1 MIPLRNANSKVGRM
15 NIQEMQKLCER
26 LLKEGV
32 DPLTP
37 IVVVNKEV
45 IVYDEGEDRQ
55 PEIDDEYSLEEV
67 DGAELV
73 MSDYR
78 PDGSPKMAVMMPIT
92 GPVLMLT
99 SLESS
104 GKTIQGFVEHLEVPG
119 LENLAAVYGRS
130 NRVYGPKEFVVQPP
144 VFNGLP
150 QKEEVVTRDWL
161 LKKLRRSIPKDLM
174 PSATQERVVCSKPY
188 YERWVTTAATV
199 EGEADSFS
207 HRGSGVY
214 VNIDDFGQVI
224 GPHWVYLQGATHEY
238 LVNLAT
244 EATYVMLDGGK
255 SWLPWTNDK
264 DIVADSQ
271 PSVCDSIE
279 NFI

>member
-1 MIPLRNANSKVGRM
+1 M
-15 NIQEMQKLCER
+15 NIKEMLTLCER

-37 IVVVNKEV
+37 VVVVNKEV
-45 IVYDEGEDRQ
+45 LLCDEGEDRSAETIEQ
-55 PEIDDEYSLEEV
+55 YSLEEI
-67 DGAELV
+67 DGANLV

-78 PDGSPKMAVMMPIT
+78 PDGSPKMAVMMSIT

-99 SLESS
+99 SLES
-104 GKTIQGFVEHLEVPG
+104 GGEDIQGFVEHLEIPG
-119 LENLAAVYGRS
+119 LENLAKVYGRA

-144 VFNGLP
+144 LFNGVPL
-150 QKEEVVTRDWL
+150 KEEVVKRDWL

-174 PSATQERVVCSKPY
+174 PTATQERVVCSKPY

-199 EGEADSFS
+199 AGEADSFS
-207 HRGSGVY
+207 HRGPGVY
-214 VNIDDFGQVI
+214 VDVDDFGQVI
-224 GPHWVYLQGATHEY
+224 GPYWAYLQGATHEY

-255 SWLPWTNDK
+255 TWTVWSDEQ